1 MLKKLKQWVKPQ
13 PKIGTNLEGN
23 EPLFAH
29 LKYGPFYTNILF
41 INYIFGS
48 NHRNNIWY

>member
-1 MLKKLKQWVKPQ
+1 MQKLKQWVKPQ
-13 PKIGTNLEGN
+13 PKISANPEGN
-23 EPLFAH
+23 EAFFAL
-29 LKYGPFYTNILF
+29 LKYEPFYTNILF